1 MEESSPTF
9 LSSDRLLSSSEL
21 EFSDI
26 EMTPLQSYTS
36 LKDLLPDTPSPPPS
50 AAYPLQCPA
59 WDELPI
65 KNPLVKHA
73 ALAYLQPM
81 LTPPAAGDRSF
92 MRRLKKH
99 GFGCIEW
106 LVAVIGE
113 LSGGVRRW

>member
-1 MEESSPTF
+1 MEPSSSPTF
-9 LSSDRLLSSSEL
+9 LSNSNPPLSSSES

-36 LKDLLPDTPSPPPS
+36 LKDLLPDSPSPPPS
-50 AAYPLQCPA
+50 AVAAPLHCPA

-81 LTPPAAGDRSF
+81 LRPPVAGDRTF

-106 LVAVIGE
+106 LAAVVA
-113 LSGGVRRW
+113 GVRRW